1 MKAGSMVESKFL
13 KKEDLNYDT
22 GNLVTVSKLD
32 RQNVGMN
39 DGDEEMKWCMHFS
52 EFDKPMVLNSTNIQ
66 LATKALGTDE
76 TDDWIG
82 KKLVIY
88 VDDNVSFGGKLVGGI
103 RIRKMRG
110 QAAQQHQTKAEPRQA
125 QPEKTQKPDVLG
137 PSGRTFEEEISGE
150 LPPW

>member
-1 MKAGSMVESKFL
+1 MKAGAMVESKFL

-22 GNLVTVSKLD
+22 GNLVTVKSID

-39 DGDEEMKWCMHFS
+39 DGEEDLKWCMHFN
-52 EFDKPMVLNSTNIQ
+52 EFQKPMVLNSTNIQ
-66 LATKALGTDE
+66 LATKALATDE

-82 KKLVIY
+82 CKLVIY

-103 RIRKMRG
+103 RIRKPRG
-110 QAAQQHQTKAEPRQA
+110 QAGQQRPPQQA
-125 QPEKTQKPDVLG
+125 NPAPKRDVLA
-137 PSGRTFEEEISGE
+137 PPARTFEEEMAGE